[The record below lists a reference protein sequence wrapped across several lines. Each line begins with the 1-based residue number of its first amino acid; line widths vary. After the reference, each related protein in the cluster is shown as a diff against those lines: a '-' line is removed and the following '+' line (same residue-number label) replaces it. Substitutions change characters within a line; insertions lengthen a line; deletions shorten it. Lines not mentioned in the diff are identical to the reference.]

1 MNLTP
6 YIIYALCQR
15 LLHRLDHLLYEGYLV
30 SRQTILAVE
39 LLVDVCNAG
48 TPIDVGRGCE
58 VLEWDVC
65 PQISGIVLCHFYRTK

>member
-48 TPIDVGRGCE
+48 TPIDVAVRRE
-58 VLEWDVC
+58 ILERD
-65 PQISGIVLCHFYRTK
+65 ISPSVSWIVLGGFEGA